1 LRIGLPRKRSGPE
14 AIVRGE
20 EDKMGTRIS
29 LKNWLLP
36 VISYSMLV
44 WTIICFIGT
53 WIVILRYGILFKGF
67 ISIVVTLFFGALIW
81 VVPFVGFLISDLF
94 LSPPGEPPAVK
105 FKDLIRK
112 GLKETKEVK

>member
-1 LRIGLPRKRSGPE
+1 VIRLPKKKFALE
-14 AIVRGE
+14 ADVRRE
-20 EDKMGTRIS
+20 ENKMGTRIS
-29 LKNWLLP
+29 LKNWFLP
-36 VISYSMLV
+36 IISYSMLA

-94 LSPPGEPPAVK
+94 LSPPGKPPAVK

-112 GLKETKEVK
+112 GLEETEEVK